1 MYTRLLRKS
10 VHTKKFT
17 VVHNR
22 ESGWEISEEE
32 DNRVILSIRYK
43 DWHRVEHAM
52 QTFAK
57 KAASLRKHGWADY
70 SLSPSVVHG

>member
-10 VHTKKFT
+10 VHTKRFT
-17 VVHNR
+17 ISHN
-22 ESGWEISEEE
+22 ESGWEVSEEE
-32 DNRVILSIRYK
+32 DNHVILSVCYR

-57 KAASLRKHGWADY
+57 KATSLRQRGWADY
-70 SLSPSVVHG
+70 SINPTMVRG